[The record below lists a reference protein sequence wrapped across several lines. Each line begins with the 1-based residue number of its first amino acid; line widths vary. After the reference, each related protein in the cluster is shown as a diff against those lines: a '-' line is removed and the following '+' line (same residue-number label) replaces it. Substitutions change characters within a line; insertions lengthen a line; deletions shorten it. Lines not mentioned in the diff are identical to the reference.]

1 MNNKSII
8 KLLQFPV
15 EGHIKRWPRKF
26 WIGLI
31 VLVGLALALAWW
43 GAQHWRTSDAASAGE
58 WVSVGEQSVEQSIT
72 TEGALA
78 EASAVTVTAPFE
90 GSVIKRWV
98 KQGDWVAVG
107 APLVQLDISTVQA
120 ELRDAQA
127 ANIRA
132 QEDLDGLMNW
142 QTGSEVKAAQRQA
155 ANAQSQIKVVQ
166 GRLEDTQTLF
176 DKGIVARSEVDGL
189 QSELSNAMEQG
200 QNAKD
205 SLHAALRKGSP
216 TQQQIARIEAESRKL
231 KMDMLQK
238 RVQQATLTAP
248 VAGIVL
254 RPTQSEMG
262 STKEL
267 DVGSIVSNRAVL
279 MLIGDSTKYLIH
291 AALDEFDVAK
301 VKVGMPVEVSL
312 NTDKSVS
319 LRGELARISAQAR
332 SSQRFGSS
340 GSSPMFDIEVLVSN
354 IPTNMRARLKLGM
367 MTRLTMI
374 FDKHP
379 AVLTVPL
386 ASVRV
391 DSSGRFAVLRKAAD
405 GNKGGV
411 DEVSIRTGAT
421 SADGV
426 VVLKGLLA
434 GDKIWVPSE
443 TQSRAG
449 DSQLA
454 PSREPGEPAM
464 SMQFGL
470 GRQR

>member
-238 RVQQATLTAP
+238 RVHQATLTAP

-254 RPTQSEMG
+254 RPTQSEM
-262 STKEL
+262 
-267 DVGSIVSNRAVL
+267 
-279 MLIGDSTKYLIH
+279 
-291 AALDEFDVAK
+291 
-301 VKVGMPVEVSL
+301 
-312 NTDKSVS
+312 
-319 LRGELARISAQAR
+319 
-332 SSQRFGSS
+332 
-340 GSSPMFDIEVLVSN
+340 
-354 IPTNMRARLKLGM
+354 
-367 MTRLTMI
+367 
-374 FDKHP
+374 
-379 AVLTVPL
+379 
-386 ASVRV
+386 
-391 DSSGRFAVLRKAAD
+391 
-405 GNKGGV
+405 
-411 DEVSIRTGAT
+411 
-421 SADGV
+421 
-426 VVLKGLLA
+426 
-434 GDKIWVPSE
+434 
-443 TQSRAG
+443 
-449 DSQLA
+449 
-454 PSREPGEPAM
+454 
-464 SMQFGL
+464 
-470 GRQR
+470 